1 MLRAAYLVILVE
13 VYDLFLV
20 ALSVVVVRRVTALGE
35 LVKIVNVLSLR

>member
-13 VYDLFLV
+13 MYDLFLV
-20 ALSVVVVRRVTALGE
+20 VLSVVVVRRVTALWE